1 MPSNADTSN
10 AARIQR
16 LKARTIATYHR
27 LNPTPKG
34 TAYSIKDASI
44 QNELREGTMPYYQQ
58 TDTQTRTLVQ
68 DCCTSEPACVPPG
81 QVSNVYTEYV
91 SGTDPTNNV
100 YNIIWTAA
108 PNATSYTVTT
118 TGNAGEIVY
127 STSGTQAYVHFDDR
141 DDAIFTITAV
151 NACGSNPYV
160 YTIPACFPAGTKV
173 HIADGS
179 TKNIE
184 DVQVG
189 DQVIGAFGEF
199 NPVLALQH
207 VLVGNSKMYK
217 INDEHVTTDHHP
229 HVSYDKKFYTMD
241 IKTIENS
248 VYGTDMPVINGEGK
262 TEMRHLDGLKK
273 GRIQKLLLGLPLK
286 TIDGSRIVTKIE
298 EVPMAFDTK
307 LYNLVTG
314 GSHTYHADGYAV
326 TGWPSE
332 RDFNYDTWSPV

>member
-16 LKARTIATYHR
+16 LKAKTIANYHR

-81 QVSNVYTEYV
+81 QVSNIQFTYV
-91 SGTDPTNNV
+91 SGTNPSNYV
-100 YNIIWTAA
+100 YNMTWNAA

-118 TGNAGEIVY
+118 TTAGAIVY
-127 STSGTQAYVHFDDR
+127 SSSGTQAYIHFDDTN
-141 DDAIFTITAV
+141 DAVFTITAI

-160 YTIPACFPAGTKV
+160 HTIPACFPAGTKV
-173 HIADGS
+173 HIVGGE

-184 DVQVG
+184 DIQVG
-189 DQVIGAFGEF
+189 DQVIGAFGEH

-207 VLVGNSKMYK
+207 VMVGNSKMYK

-229 HVSYDKKFYTMD
+229 HVSLDKKFYTMD
-241 IKTIENS
+241 IKTIEEK
-248 VYGTDMPVINGEGK
+248 VYGTNMPVINGEGK
-262 TEMRHLDGLKK
+262 IEMRHLDGLNK
-273 GRIQKLLLGLPLK
+273 GRIQKLTLGLTLK
-286 TIDGSRIVTKIE
+286 TIDGHREVTKIE

-332 RDFNYDTWSPV
+332 RDFDYDTWQQK

>member
-1 MPSNADTSN
+1 MPTNADTSGT
-10 AARIQR
+10 ARIQR
-16 LKARTIATYHR
+16 LKAKTIANYHR

-44 QNELREGTMPYYQQ
+44 QNDLREGAIPYYQQ

-68 DCCTSEPACVPPG
+68 DCCTTAPVCVPPG
-81 QVSNVYTEYV
+81 QASNFNTAYV

-100 YNIIWTAA
+100 YNLTWDAA
-108 PNATSYTVTT
+108 PNATSYTITT
-118 TGNAGEIVY
+118 TGNDGEVIY
-127 STSGTQAYVHFDDR
+127 SSSGTQAYVHFNYNFDSD
-141 DDAIFTITAV
+141 FTITAV
-151 NACGSNPYV
+151 NACGSNPYELII
-160 YTIPACFPAGTKV
+160 YACFPAGTKV
-173 HIADGS
+173 HVADGS

-207 VLVGNSKMYK
+207 VKVGKSTMYK

-229 HVSYDKKFYTMD
+229 HVSNDKKFYTMD
-241 IKTIENS
+241 IKTIEDK
-248 VYGTDMPVINGEGK
+248 VYGTNMPVINGEGRI
-262 TEMRHLDGLKK
+262 EMRHLDGLNK
-273 GRIQKLLLGLPLK
+273 GRIQKLTLGLVLK
-286 TIDGSRIVTKIE
+286 TIDGSRTVTKIE
-298 EVPMAFDTK
+298 EVPMASDTK

-332 RDFNYDTWSPV
+332 IDFDYDTWAPK

>member
-16 LKARTIATYHR
+16 LKAKTIATYHK

-44 QNELREGTMPYYQQ
+44 QNELREGAIPYYQQ
-58 TDTQTRTLVQ
+58 TDTQTRNLVQ
-68 DCCTSEPACVPPG
+68 NCCTSCTPPG
-81 QVSNVYTEYV
+81 VDNFVV
-91 SGTDPTNNV
+91 LDRDF
-100 YNIIWTAA
+100 NIDGYEWIWYLSWTAT
-108 PNATSYTVTT
+108 PDTSYT
-118 TGNAGEIVY
+118 
-127 STSGTQAYVHFDDR
+127 
-141 DDAIFTITAV
+141 ITAGRSGEV
-151 NACGSNPYV
+151 FIITGAGRATLKANGPTQDPLVITLTGTNSCASASAQVTDY
-160 YTIPACFPAGTKV
+160 ACFPAGTKV
-173 HIADGS
+173 HISGGE

-189 DQVIGAFGEF
+189 DLVIGAFGEH

-229 HVSYDKKFYTMD
+229 HVSLDKKFYTTD
-241 IKTIENS
+241 IKTVENN
-248 VYGTDMPVINGEGK
+248 VYGTDMLVINGEGNV
-262 TEMRHLDGLKK
+262 EPRHLDGLNK
-273 GRIQKLLLGLPLK
+273 GRIQKLTLGLTLK
-286 TIDGSRIVTKIE
+286 TIDGSRTVTKIE
-298 EVPMAFDTK
+298 EVPMAFETK

-332 RDFNYDTWSPV
+332 RDFDYDAWAPK

>member
-16 LKARTIATYHR
+16 LKAKTIATYHK

-44 QNELREGTMPYYQQ
+44 QNELREGVIPYYQQ

-68 DCCTSEPACVPPG
+68 DCCTTCVPPG

-91 SGTDPTNNV
+91 SGTNDSNWV
-100 YNIIWTAA
+100 YNLIWTAA

-118 TGNAGEIVY
+118 PTTGAGVY
-127 STSGTQAYVHFDDR
+127 STSGTQAYVHWNQSGDPPDPTF
-141 DDAIFTITAV
+141 IITAI
-151 NACGSNPYV
+151 NSCGSNPYV
-160 YTIPACFPAGTKV
+160 YTFPACFPAGTKV
-173 HIADGS
+173 HIAGGS

-189 DQVIGAFGEF
+189 DLVIGAFGEH

-248 VYGTDMPVINGEGK
+248 VYGTDMPVINAEGK
-262 TEMRHLDGLKK
+262 TEIRHLDGLKK

-298 EVPMAFDTK
+298 EVPMDFETK

-332 RDFNYDTWSPV
+332 KDFDYDTWSPV